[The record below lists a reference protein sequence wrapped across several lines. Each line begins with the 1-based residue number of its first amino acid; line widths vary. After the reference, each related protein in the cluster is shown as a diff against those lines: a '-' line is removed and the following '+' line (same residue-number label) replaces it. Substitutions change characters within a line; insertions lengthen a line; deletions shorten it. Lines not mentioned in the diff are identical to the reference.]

1 MEIIFVQVPE
11 MMLLFTVQIL
21 FQQETIIVW
30 RLMRPV
36 KVPSKLNGNVL
47 KLQLVTAQVLV
58 PAILANVIQ
67 VSYYKG

>member
-1 MEIIFVQVPE
+1 MEIIFAQVQE

-30 RLMRPV
+30 PLMRPV
-36 KVPSKLNGNVL
+36 KVQRKLNGNVL

-67 VSYYKG
+67 VSDYKG

>member
-1 MEIIFVQVPE
+1 MEIIFAQVQE

-30 RLMRPV
+30 PLMRPV
-36 KVPSKLNGNVL
+36 KVQRKLNGNVL

-58 PAILANVIQ
+58 PDILANVIQ
-67 VSYYKG
+67 VSDYKG

>member
-1 MEIIFVQVPE
+1 MEIIFVQVLE

-30 RLMRPV
+30 PLMRPV
-36 KVPSKLNGNVL
+36 KVLRKLNGNVL

-67 VSYYKG
+67 VSDYKG

>member
-30 RLMRPV
+30 PLMRPV
-36 KVPSKLNGNVL
+36 KVQRKLNGNVL